1 MRKMVASLSI
11 FFIFVVGLIGG
22 YLASVSAELLDT
34 GIKFSCEF
42 LDEGQKQGAWSVEQR
57 GRIVDQ
63 IWSKAQEG
71 REKKEASNRFGSFLK
86 GADGGCDEQPACRD
100 DAQRRQPH
108 DGVPPGASAARR
120 TS

>member
-1 MRKMVASLSI
+1 MMRKMVASLSI

-86 GADGGCDEQPACRD
+86 GADGGCDTTALL
-100 DAQRRQPH
+100 
-108 DGVPPGASAARR
+108 ARIK
-120 TS
+120 SG